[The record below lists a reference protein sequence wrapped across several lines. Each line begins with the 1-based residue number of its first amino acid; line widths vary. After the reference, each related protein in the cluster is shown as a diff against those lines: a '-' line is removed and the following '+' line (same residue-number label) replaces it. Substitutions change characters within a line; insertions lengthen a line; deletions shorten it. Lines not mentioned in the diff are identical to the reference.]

1 MQLPKVVLRDLTL
14 DDVEDRFHWSLD
26 REVTA
31 YLNVPDK
38 YPPFTKE
45 ETKLWI
51 EACINRSNGYIQK
64 AITTEDGNHI
74 GWVDLKNIEQADK
87 SAEIGIAIGDKQFWG
102 KGYGS
107 SALRAMLSVGF
118 REWEL
123 NKIWLRVD
131 VDNEKAI
138 RSYRL
143 NGFQEEEFMHQDR
156 WRNGISVDR
165 LRMAIWRKDFEL
177 SVIDQ

>member
-1 MQLPKVVLRDLTL
+1 MQLPKVGLRELTL
-14 DDVEDRFHWSLD
+14 GDVEDRFLWSLD

-38 YPPFTKE
+38 FPPFTKE

-64 AITTEDGNHI
+64 AITTEDSNHI
-74 GWVDLKNIEQADK
+74 GWVDLKNIDQADK
-87 SAEIGIAIGDKQFWG
+87 SAEIGIAIGDKRFWG

-118 REWEL
+118 CEWEL

-138 RSYRL
+138 RSYRQ
-143 NGFQEEEFMHQDR
+143 NGFQEEAIMYQDR
-156 WRNGISVDR
+156 WRNGVYVDR
-165 LRMAIWRKDFEL
+165 LRMVIERNDYEL
-177 SVIDQ
+177 SESEA